1 MILDPPGW
9 WEDVFGW
16 LLPGTTLHD
25 GTGAEAQ
32 RRSDKRRFASYPG
45 IHGNALVPAMAFHY
59 ACAKC
64 HLPRHPGAF
73 PQLGRASAGPGPGRF
88 PPRAPV
94 HRPPHALARTWLP
107 AEMLEIAESA
117 RPGVG
122 SACFTDPAQISQF
135 CAYGRGRFGSW
146 WVFPRELRD
155 CGLAIPPS
163 ASLPRGMRPAELGYV
178 QERIPATAPEVTV
191 AMDAKGEQ
199 TAFVYTT
206 YIQETPGRVWQGLTD
221 PALMKRYWRHQTAG
235 PKTFHSDWK
244 KGSTYEMAHDEVG
257 LAVRGPGQVIL
268 EADPPRRLAYT
279 WHTITPE
286 WAAAVGMDEATA
298 AAWRAEA
305 RSKVAFDIDDV
316 GHGVVKLTVTHDGF
330 APGSAVLPAIS
341 EGWPAVL
348 ASLKTL
354 LETGSSLRTS

>member
-1 MILDPPGW
+1 
-9 WEDVFGW
+9 
-16 LLPGTTLHD
+16 
-25 GTGAEAQ
+25 
-32 RRSDKRRFASYPG
+32 
-45 IHGNALVPAMAFHY
+45 
-59 ACAKC
+59 
-64 HLPRHPGAF
+64 
-73 PQLGRASAGPGPGRF
+73 
-88 PPRAPV
+88 
-94 HRPPHALARTWLP
+94 
-107 AEMLEIAESA
+107 
-117 RPGVG
+117 
-122 SACFTDPAQISQF
+122 
-135 CAYGRGRFGSW
+135 
-146 WVFPRELRD
+146 
-155 CGLAIPPS
+155 
-163 ASLPRGMRPAELGYV
+163 
-178 QERIPATAPEVTV
+178 
-191 AMDAKGEQ
+191 MDAKGEQ

-354 LETGSSLRTS
+354 LETGLLFAHFVNRPPRRRCRRTPRARDGACEHLFGQHSPANRHTTELPIWAVESAASWRADVLQARRISRHGRGLAVVAERDRNVGGTAELDEHLFDSQVKCSFPPQALSARRWPGQGTPGRRRALPGPGRCPELSPSKERPDGV